1 MKFTELAMAHM
12 EEDTCLEAAD
22 IGEKEL
28 IRAWQ
33 LDNMDEGEADGIYG
47 PKTGTAL
54 WRKHQP
60 SAIDIV
66 ERALNACM
74 DPIGEWPSVE
84 YSMRV
89 NSGMGEAFFGVGP
102 YKTGDCSDFAA
113 HCMGLSKHYKN
124 KWYGTDGI
132 VSDARGYNELYEEVE
147 RTAAAPGDLVVYASV
162 YEDGERVS
170 VGHVGVIVEVDGDTL
185 KTVDC
190 SSTSARSYGTAVAVR
205 DRTELWDRKKAII
218 ARPVWL

>member
-1 MKFTELAMAHM
+1 MRCTELAMAHM
-12 EEDTCLEAAD
+12 EFDTCLEAAVVGD
-22 IGEKEL
+22 SAVIK
-28 IRAWQ
+28 AWQ
-33 LDNMDEGEADGIYG
+33 VANMDDGEADGIYG

-54 WRKHQP
+54 WKKHQP
-60 SAIDIV
+60 TAIDIV
-66 ERALNACM
+66 DRALNACLAPTG
-74 DPIGEWPSVE
+74 DWPAVE

-113 HCMGLSKHYKN
+113 HCMGLSKQYKG

-132 VSDARGYNELYEEVE
+132 VSDARGYNELYEEIE
-147 RTAAAPGDLVVYASV
+147 RKAAAPGDLVVYPSV

-170 VGHVGVIVEVDGDTL
+170 VGHVGVIVQVDGDII

-190 SSTSARSYGTAVAVR
+190 SSTSARTYGTAIAIR